1 MATTAAPASS
11 ARTAGAL
18 RAYAVAGLLL
28 AGVVASAATIWFVDR
43 SPIVVNADWIG
54 IVRGVL
60 IAVWVGAGTYMWWR
74 RPESRLG
81 LLVAGV
87 ALVYAGTSLMAS
99 EDGVEYTIGRVVL
112 AAFVVCFAY
121 VYLCFPGDRLVAAR
135 DRWSVGA
142 LAAATL
148 VLWPL
153 VLAFSAE
160 LPSGGALNECGSRC
174 PANAFQ
180 LVGIPEAAEDVLNG
194 AVGVVTGLGLV
205 GIAIVLVLKARSP
218 GRLRRRAVEPV
229 VYAFGVVVAAYLVNV
244 VASPSGRTL
253 EITQVVGA
261 AGAFLTPA
269 AMLFGQAR
277 ARTYAAAALGRLVIR
292 GRAERV
298 TPGQMQEWLRDALGD
313 PTLEVALWDRLR
325 FRFVDP
331 DGEAAD
337 VLSPPPGRATATVTQ
352 DSRPVAVLTYSA
364 SLQESAEVVDGLAET
379 AVMLLENT
387 RLVDELRASR
397 ARIVASGDQE
407 RHRLERDLHDGAQQR
422 LFLLRVKLARLRD
435 EVGDAA
441 VAPRIDEIEEDA
453 RAALEELRVLAHG
466 IYPTVLVERG
476 VPEALRAFAID
487 APLQVEVNDHWIGR
501 CSPTIEAALYFCALE
516 AIQNAA
522 KHAGNDARVTVD
534 LDRDGDRVDLSVADD
549 GVGFQPDAA
558 SDGIGLVTMRDR
570 IGAVGGELEVV
581 SEPGAGVTVHVT
593 VPDAPELAAGDVS
606 QSSEWRSE

>member
-1 MATTAAPASS
+1 MV
-11 ARTAGAL
+11 AGAL
-18 RAYAVAGLLL
+18 
-28 AGVVASAATIWFVDR
+28 ASTATIWFVGR

-54 IVRGVL
+54 TVRGVL
-60 IAVWVGAGTYMWWR
+60 VAAWVSAGTYMWWR

-87 ALVYAGTSLMAS
+87 ALLYAGTSLMAS
-99 EDGVEYTIGRVVL
+99 EDGVAHTIGRVVL

-135 DRWSVGA
+135 DRLFIGA
-142 LAAATL
+142 FAVATI

-180 LVGIPEAAEDVLNG
+180 VVGTSEAAGDVLNA
-194 AVGVVTGLGLV
+194 AVGFVTCVGLV
-205 GIAIVLVLKARSP
+205 GIALALVLKARSP

-229 VYAFGVVVAAYLVNV
+229 LYAFGVLVATYVVDA

-253 EITQVVGA
+253 EITQVAAA

-269 AMLFGQAR
+269 AMVVGQAR
-277 ARTYAAAALGRLVIR
+277 ARSYAAAALGRLVVR

-298 TPGQMQEWLRDALGD
+298 TPARMQDWLRDALGD
-313 PTLEVALWDRLR
+313 PTLEVAVWDRLR
-325 FRFVDP
+325 FRFVDIV
-331 DGEAAD
+331 GEAAD
-337 VLSPPPGRATATVTQ
+337 VLSAPPGRATATVTH
-352 DSRPVAVLTYSA
+352 DGRPVAVLTYSS
-364 SLQESAEVVDGLAET
+364 SLDESADVVDGLAET
-379 AVMLLENT
+379 AVMLLEKT
-387 RLVDELRASR
+387 RLVDELRDSR

-422 LFLLRVKLARLRD
+422 LFLLQVKLAHLRED
-435 EVGDAA
+435 VGDPA
-441 VAPRIDEIEEDA
+441 VAARIDEIKEDA
-453 RAALEELRVLAHG
+453 GAALEELRVLAHG

-476 VPEALRAFAID
+476 VPEALRTFAAD
-487 APLQVEVNDHWIGR
+487 APLPIDVTDHWIGR

-522 KHAGNDARVTVD
+522 KHAGSGARVTID

-549 GVGFQPDAA
+549 GVGFHPGGG
-558 SDGIGLVTMRDR
+558 SDGIGLITMRDR

-581 SEPGAGVTVHVT
+581 SEPGRGVTVHVT
-593 VPDAPELAAGDVS
+593 IPHAPGRSPDDVAD
-606 QSSEWRSE
+606 SSKWRSA

>member
-1 MATTAAPASS
+1 MATTAAPAS

-18 RAYAVAGLLL
+18 RAYAGVSLLL
-28 AGVVASAATIWFVDR
+28 AGAVASTATIWFVVR

-54 IVRGVL
+54 VVRGVL
-60 IAVWVGAGTYMWWR
+60 VAVWVGAGTYMWWR

-81 LLVAGV
+81 LLVASV
-87 ALVYAGTSLMAS
+87 ALLYAGTSLMAS
-99 EDGVEYTIGRVVL
+99 QDGVAHTIGRIVL

-135 DRWSVGA
+135 ERWA
-142 LAAATL
+142 IRAFAAATIA
-148 VLWPL
+148 LWPL

-160 LPSGGALNECGSRC
+160 LPSGGALNDCGSRC
-174 PANAFQ
+174 PANALQ
-180 LVGIPEAAEDVLNG
+180 VVGIPEGVEDVLNG
-194 AVGVVTGLGLV
+194 AVGVVTCLGLV

-218 GRLRRRAVEPV
+218 GHLRRRAVEPV
-229 VYAFGVVVAAYLVNV
+229 LYAFCFVVAAYV
-244 VASPSGRTL
+244 VDVLASPSGRAL
-253 EITQVVGA
+253 AIAQVVAG

-269 AMLFGQAR
+269 AMLVGQAR
-277 ARTYAAAALGRLVIR
+277 AQSYAAAALGRLVVR

-298 TPGQMQEWLRDALGD
+298 TPAQMQDWLRDALGD
-313 PTLEVALWDRLR
+313 PSLEVALWDRLR
-325 FRFVDP
+325 FRFVDT

-337 VLSPPPGRATATVTQ
+337 VLSSAPGRATATVAQ
-352 DSRPVAVLTYSA
+352 DGRPVAVLTYSA
-364 SLQESAEVVDGLAET
+364 SLQESADVVDGLAET
-379 AVMLLENT
+379 AVMLLENA

-422 LFLLRVKLARLRD
+422 LFLLQVKLARVRE

-441 VAPRIDEIEEDA
+441 VAARIDEIEEDA

-487 APLQVEVNDHWIGR
+487 APLPVEVNDHWIGR

-522 KHAGNDARVTVD
+522 KHAGPARITVD
-534 LDRDGDRVDLSVADD
+534 LDRDGDRIDLSIADD
-549 GVGFQPDAA
+549 GVGFQAGGG

-570 IGAVGGELEVV
+570 IGAIGGDLEVV
-581 SEPGAGVTVHVT
+581 SEPGAGVTIHVA
-593 VPDAPELAAGDVS
+593 VPDAPELSPDVVAH
-606 QSSEWRSE
+606 SSEWRFE

>member
-1 MATTAAPASS
+1 MATTAARAS
-11 ARTAGAL
+11 AQTAGAL
-18 RAYAVAGLLL
+18 RAYAIAALLFAG
-28 AGVVASAATIWFVDR
+28 AVASIATIWFVDR

-54 IVRGVL
+54 ILRGVL
-60 IAVWVGAGTYMWWR
+60 IATWVGAGTYMWWR

-99 EDGVEYTIGRVVL
+99 EDGVAHTIGRVVL
-112 AAFVVCFAY
+112 AAFVVCFSY
-121 VYLCFPGDRLVAAR
+121 VYLCFPGDRLVEAR
-135 DRWSVGA
+135 DRWSIGA
-142 LAAATL
+142 LAVATG
-148 VLWPL
+148 VLWPFVL
-153 VLAFSAE
+153 VFSAQ

-194 AVGVVTGLGLV
+194 AVAVVTALGLV
-205 GIAIVLVLKARSP
+205 GIAIVLLMKARAP

-229 VYAFGVVVAAYLVNV
+229 LYTFGVVAAAYVANV
-244 VASPSGRTL
+244 VASPSGRAL
-253 EITQVVGA
+253 EITQVVAA
-261 AGAFLTPA
+261 AGGFLTPA
-269 AMLFGQAR
+269 AMLAGQAQ
-277 ARTYAAAALGRLVIR
+277 ARTYAAAALGRLVVR
-292 GRAERV
+292 GRAERLS
-298 TPGQMQEWLRDALGD
+298 PAQMQDWLRDALGD

-325 FRFVDP
+325 FRFVDIN
-331 DGEAAD
+331 GRVTD
-337 VLSPPPGRATATVTQ
+337 VLSAPPGRATATVTQ
-352 DSRPVAVLTYSA
+352 DGRPVAVLTYSA
-364 SLQESAEVVDGLAET
+364 SLQESADVVDGLAET

-422 LFLLRVKLARLRD
+422 LFLLQVKLARLR
-435 EVGDAA
+435 EELGDAA
-441 VAPRIDEIEEDA
+441 VAARIDEIEEDA

-476 VPEALRAFAID
+476 VPEALRAFALD
-487 APLQVEVNDHWIGR
+487 APLPVEVNDHWIGR

-522 KHAGNDARVTVD
+522 KHAGTEARVTID

-549 GVGFQPDAA
+549 GVGFQTDGA

-593 VPDAPELAAGDVS
+593 VPGAPERAAGDIAE
-606 QSSEWRSE
+606 SSEWQSE